1 MSRKVVWS
9 TQDDLLLKD
18 TVIKHVKEGSTL
30 LSAFE
35 EAGQKLNRTAV
46 ACRWRWNA
54 IVKHQHEEEFKQACL
69 ERAKSKNKTVKSEAS
84 EERSTFEENQ
94 QVRKAVVKKV
104 SLDSIINDIKLLI
117 DQNKNTDL
125 EKENEELKSQ
135 VEILK
140 EENKQLKEQN
150 QQLIEKVNE
159 LNEVFN
165 KLKGII

>member
-18 TVIKHVKEGSTL
+18 TVIKLVKEGSTL

-35 EAGQKLNRTAV
+35 EVGQKLNRTAA
-46 ACRWRWNA
+46 ACSWRWNA
-54 IVKHQHEEEFKQACL
+54 IVKYQYEEEFKQACL
-69 ERAKSKNKTVKSEAS
+69 EKAKSKNKIVKSEAS
-84 EERSTFEENQ
+84 EEQSTLEENQ
-94 QVRKAVVKKV
+94 QARKAVVKKV

-117 DQNKNTDL
+117 DQNKDTDL